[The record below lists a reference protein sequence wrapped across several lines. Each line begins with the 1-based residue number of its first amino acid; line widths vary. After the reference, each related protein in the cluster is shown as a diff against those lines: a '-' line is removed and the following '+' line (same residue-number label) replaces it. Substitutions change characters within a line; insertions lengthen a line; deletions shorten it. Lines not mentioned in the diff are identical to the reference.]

1 MQLIDQ
7 QIAEY
12 QKLDVPA
19 TKQTDFDEFWAAAVA
34 KARSAPLNARG
45 GPVEY
50 PWPGVEVQDLTYEG
64 LDGTAIRAWLL
75 LPPQA
80 RNSKVPAVVCFHGYT
95 GSRGYPSSHA
105 QWLLAGAAVV
115 AHDFRMQ
122 GGLTGSNTGFMGG
135 RGMAGFVFGVLDRD
149 ASYLY
154 HATTDA
160 LRAIELAL
168 TCPKIDRNRICVQGG
183 SQGGAM
189 ALTTAALHPAASLC
203 MADVPSNCWFEKRIF
218 DRSGSVS
225 EVAQFLRDNPDKI
238 DQVCRTLS
246 YYDNIN
252 LAGRIRCP
260 VLVSLGLKD
269 PVCPPANV
277 YAAFNKIAAPKT
289 ICPYPFGEHDGGGNV
304 HNEIKLRFLRDH
316 FFK

>member
-1 MQLIDQ
+1 MQLVDQ
-7 QIAEY
+7 QIAEFE
-12 QKLDVPA
+12 KLDVPL
-19 TKQTDFDEFWAAAVA
+19 TKQPDFDEFWQRTVGR
-34 KARSAPLNARG
+34 ARSAPLNVKG
-45 GPVEY
+45 GPADYV
-50 PWPGVEVQDLTYEG
+50 WPGVEVQDLTFEG
-64 LDGTAIRAWLL
+64 LDGTPIRAWLL

-80 RNSKVPAVVCFHGYT
+80 RNAKVPVVVSFHGYS
-95 GSRGYPSSHA
+95 GSRGYPSHHA
-105 QWLLAGAAVV
+105 QWLLTGSAVV

-135 RGMAGFVFGVLDRD
+135 KGLSAFVFGVLDRD
-149 ASYLY
+149 TSFFN

-168 TCPKIDRNRICVQGG
+168 ACPQIDTSRVCVNGG

-189 ALTTAALHPAASLC
+189 ALMTAALHPSVNLC

-218 DRSGSVS
+218 DRSGGVKEVS
-225 EVAQFLRDNPDKI
+225 QFLRDNPDRM
-238 DQVCRTLS
+238 DEVCLALS

-260 VLVSLGLKD
+260 VLVSVGLKD

-277 YAAFNKIAAPKT
+277 YAAFNKITAPKT
-289 ICPYPFGEHDGGGNV
+289 ICPYPFGEHDGGGSF
-304 HNEIKLRFLRDH
+304 HNEVKLNFLKKY
-316 FFK
+316 FLK